1 MIWNKKKKSKE
12 EVRKDFL
19 EKLNIEK
26 EMTEGQKKK
35 ILAVITYLTDGL
47 LIFDRDGILSF
58 INPRAE
64 ELLDVESKEVLGRQI
79 LELNIFPRFQLL
91 VSLVGGGIK
100 EFPKK
105 ELQIK
110 ENFILEVSAT
120 SMIVGKEKIGSS
132 VILHDVSQQKSI
144 ERMKTEFVTLAAHQL
159 RTPASIVKW
168 TIQMLLDGDLG
179 EMTKEQK
186 EAIEKIRKTNEKMIR
201 LVNDLL
207 NVAEIEEGRYLSK
220 LVLSD
225 IEEIIQSVIE
235 IYKETIKQ
243 KKLEFEFQKSEKR
256 LPKVMLDKEKITIAV
271 KNLID
276 NAVRYTS
283 IGGRIRI
290 STEIKEREG
299 EIEVQIQDTGLAI
312 PTDQQ
317 NKVFTNFFR
326 GTNIMKVET
335 EGTGLGLFIT
345 KNIIESHKGKIGFIS
360 EEGKGSTFYFTIPIK
375 ERFSEFLNKEF
386 Y

>member
-312 PTDQQ
+312 PANQQ

-345 KNIIESHKGKIGFIS
+345 KNIIEAHKGKIGFIS

-375 ERFSEFLNKEF
+375 ERFSEFLTKEF

>member
-345 KNIIESHKGKIGFIS
+345 KNIIEAHKGKIGFIS

-375 ERFSEFLNKEF
+375 ERFSEFLTKEF